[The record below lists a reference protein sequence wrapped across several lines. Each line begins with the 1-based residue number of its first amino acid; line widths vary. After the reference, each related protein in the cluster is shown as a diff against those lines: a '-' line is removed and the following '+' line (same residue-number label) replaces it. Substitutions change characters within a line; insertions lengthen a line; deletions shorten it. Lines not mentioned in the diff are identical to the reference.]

1 MAKRCSEDFNP
12 WPPFVDIFSSTILV
26 LLLFMLI
33 LIVNI
38 AYYAQFK
45 FKVSYVDT
53 VASVDLVTVTIP
65 RDSLK
70 ETLKKNRAAD
80 ITEDVETPENSKK
93 KEIEKVK
100 TPENSKEIELN
111 NDNKGIINT
120 IKEKEQLETAGR
132 DFVRLNNKTTT
143 LQTIIEKEDMMV
155 VNFANKEIIVDDPV
169 IIKIKDFIAK
179 MKEKFPK
186 HKVIV
191 SSSVP
196 TNQLSA
202 TVAKQI
208 ALARTLNIRN
218 LIRKLRYKKSDV
230 RIKLTGDS
238 FKNILPQNKS
248 GYVIIYAKVNK

>member
-93 KEIEKVK
+93 KEIE
-100 TPENSKEIELN
+100 LN

-120 IKEKEQLETAGR
+120 INEKEQLETAGR

-143 LQTIIEKEDMMV
+143 LQTIIEKEDMIV

-218 LIRKLRYKKSDV
+218 LVRKLKYKKSDV